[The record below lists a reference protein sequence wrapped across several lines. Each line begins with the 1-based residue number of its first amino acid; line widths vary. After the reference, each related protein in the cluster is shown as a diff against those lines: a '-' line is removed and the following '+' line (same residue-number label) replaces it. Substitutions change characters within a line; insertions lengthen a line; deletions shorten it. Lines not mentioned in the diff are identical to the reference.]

1 MVRMVMFVVMMM
13 SMMKVRRSITMT
25 VMVTLSTCP
34 PCSFF
39 SGCPSDPDSSP
50 LARPKCHSL
59 LFFCHCHNH
68 PQSYIGHLGHN
79 DILRH
84 FWQIS
89 LSHLQ
94 RAILE
99 TFDLWDTDYNV
110 DNWEPEFMTIK
121 SDTGQ
126 YSQFLWRFIKEISQ
140 VLKRVKPAL
149 PPSDLP
155 GCALVAFFRCFSFDS
170 CLAACTLYILMMQFQ
185 QLWRNFKIHSAFH
198 WCKIFHPHLYS
209 SVTCLGRRTS
219 PRKWETVMAQFTE
232 YSGYQTIS
240 ADQVYVG

>member
-1 MVRMVMFVVMMM
+1 MVIIGENWSHLNFTWTRRRWLFLIFTGWKTIASCIVIMVRMVMFVVMMM

-34 PCSFF
+34 PCSLF

-126 YSQFLWRFIKEISQ
+126 YSQFLWRFIKQIPQ
-140 VLKRVKPAL
+140 ALKTVK
-149 PPSDLP
+149 
-155 GCALVAFFRCFSFDS
+155 
-170 CLAACTLYILMMQFQ
+170 
-185 QLWRNFKIHSAFH
+185 
-198 WCKIFHPHLYS
+198 
-209 SVTCLGRRTS
+209 
-219 PRKWETVMAQFTE
+219 
-232 YSGYQTIS
+232 
-240 ADQVYVG
+240 

>member
-1 MVRMVMFVVMMM
+1 MVIVGENWSHLNPPGLGAVGCSSSSPGGKQLLPALSSWWGWFVVMMM

-34 PCSFF
+34 PCSLF

-68 PQSYIGHLGHN
+68 PQSYIGHLGLN

-94 RAILE
+94 RTILE

-126 YSQFLWRFIKEISQ
+126 YSQFLWRFIKQIPQ
-140 VLKRVKPAL
+140 ALKTVK
-149 PPSDLP
+149 
-155 GCALVAFFRCFSFDS
+155 
-170 CLAACTLYILMMQFQ
+170 
-185 QLWRNFKIHSAFH
+185 
-198 WCKIFHPHLYS
+198 
-209 SVTCLGRRTS
+209 
-219 PRKWETVMAQFTE
+219 
-232 YSGYQTIS
+232 
-240 ADQVYVG
+240 